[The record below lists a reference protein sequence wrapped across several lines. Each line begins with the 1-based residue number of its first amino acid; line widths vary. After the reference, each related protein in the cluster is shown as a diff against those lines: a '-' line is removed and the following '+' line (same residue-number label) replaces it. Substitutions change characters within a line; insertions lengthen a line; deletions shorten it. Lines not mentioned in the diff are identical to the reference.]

1 MEKISV
7 DEMKLIELEIMDEI
21 DRVCRERGI
30 TYFLG
35 YGSCLGAV
43 RHGGFIPWDDDMD
56 VVMMREDYERF
67 LAVFNEVT
75 GAEHMRAVSYRDKS
89 APCVFAKVVDVT
101 TKVEERYS
109 EARYGSGVWVDVFP
123 LDAVPAEN
131 ADKLFKGCAKYGALR
146 YLTVT
151 DTATG
156 SSGFIKLAKKIVCPV
171 LKRKGPYGYARKVD
185 EIARDTAVPRDEALV
200 ADFVAEADA
209 DKILKRSW
217 FNPIEW
223 EFEGH
228 TFFIPEHYDEY
239 LTALYGD
246 WKTPPPAD
254 DREMH
259 TCNAYRL

>member
-1 MEKISV
+1 MVVS
-7 DEMKLIELEIMDEI
+7 
-21 DRVCRERGI
+21 
-30 TYFLG
+30 F
-35 YGSCLGAV
+35 
-43 RHGGFIPWDDDMD
+43 PWDDDMD

-151 DTATG
+151 TPRRDRAVSSSLRRRSSARCSRGRGLTGMLARSTRSRVTLQSLATRR
-156 SSGFIKLAKKIVCPV
+156 SSPISSP
-171 LKRKGPYGYARKVD
+171 RRMRAR
-185 EIARDTAVPRDEALV
+185 
-200 ADFVAEADA
+200 F
-209 DKILKRSW
+209 
-217 FNPIEW
+217 
-223 EFEGH
+223 
-228 TFFIPEHYDEY
+228 
-239 LTALYGD
+239 
-246 WKTPPPAD
+246 
-254 DREMH
+254 
-259 TCNAYRL
+259 